1 MSENERNLFI
11 ENLRRLIVKADDE
24 QLKLIRTFIL
34 ELTRNS

>member
-24 QLKLIRTFIL
+24 QLKLIKTFIL